1 MQIEL
6 ITAALVFG
14 FLTGFHCIGM
24 CGPIAVALPLKS
36 NSWFSRVSSAV
47 IYNFGRTIT
56 YAAMGLIFGLLG
68 QGLMI
73 AGLQQGLSI
82 AIGSIMILSVFF
94 PLLFNSMAA
103 KSPMFPLVNK
113 VKSKLGLL
121 FGKKSYTSLLLIGL
135 LNGLL
140 PCGPVYVA
148 IGLSLAAGSA
158 INGMFYMALFGLGTI
173 PIMLGLN
180 LLGNF
185 VTAPVRK
192 YMRKVVPV
200 FIVLMGVWFIFKGL
214 GLGIHFVSPPD
225 KKLKVTSEN
234 TSGNGCCES
243 NTFSLNTLSFGH
255 YYQTA
260 KAPY

>member
-36 NSWFSRVSSAV
+36 NTWYSRVSSAV
-47 IYNFGRTIT
+47 IYNFGRTVT
-56 YAAMGLIFGLLG
+56 YSIMGLIFGLVG

-73 AGLQQGLSI
+73 AGLQQWLSI
-82 AIGSIMILSVFF
+82 VIGSVMILSVFF

-103 KSPMFPLVNK
+103 KSPLFPLVNK
-113 VKSKLGLL
+113 VKSNLGLL
-121 FGKKSYTSLLLIGL
+121 FGKKTYSSLFLIGL

-158 INGMFYMALFGLGTI
+158 VNGMFYMALFGLGTI

-192 YMRKVVPV
+192 YMRKAVPV

-214 GLGIHFVSPPD
+214 GLGIHMVSPPD
-225 KKLKVTSEN
+225 KKLQIHNEQMHGA
-234 TSGNGCCES
+234 GNSANLNGIIFNDFSYQFIES
-243 NTFSLNTLSFGH
+243 
-255 YYQTA
+255 
-260 KAPY
+260 

>member
-6 ITAALVFG
+6 ISAALFFG

-36 NSWFSRVSSAV
+36 NTWFSRVASA
-47 IYNFGRTIT
+47 ITYNLGRTLT
-56 YAAMGLIFGLLG
+56 YSIMGLLFGLVG
-68 QGLMI
+68 QGLRI
-73 AGLQQGLSI
+73 AGLQQWLAI
-82 AIGSIMILSVFF
+82 AIGSAMILSVFF
-94 PLLFNSMAA
+94 PLLFNSLAA
-103 KSPMFPLVNK
+103 KSPLFGLVNQI
-113 VKSKLGLL
+113 KSSLGLL
-121 FGKKSYTSLLLIGL
+121 FGKKTYGSLLLIGI

-158 INGMFYMALFGLGTI
+158 INGMLYMALFGLGTI

-185 VTAPVRK
+185 ISKPVRK
-192 YMRKVVPV
+192 YMRSVVPV
-200 FIVLMGVWFIFKGL
+200 FIVIMGVWFVLKGL

-225 KKLKVTSEN
+225 KKLKVIPQSGHAGACCSE
-234 TSGNGCCES
+234 
-243 NTFSLNTLSFGH
+243 LSTYFL
-255 YYQTA
+255 
-260 KAPY
+260 KIS

>member
-1 MQIEL
+1 MMS
-6 ITAALVFG
+6 AALVFG

-36 NSWFSRVSSAV
+36 NTWHARVSSAV
-47 IYNFGRTIT
+47 IYNFGRTVT
-56 YAAMGLIFGLLG
+56 YSVLGLIFGLLG

-73 AGLQQGLSI
+73 AGLQQWLSI
-82 AIGSIMILSVFF
+82 AIGLVMILSVFF

-103 KSPMFPLVNK
+103 KSPMYPLVNK
-113 VKSKLGLL
+113 VKTNLGLL

-140 PCGPVYVA
+140 PCGPVYAA

-158 INGMFYMALFGLGTI
+158 LNGMFYMALFGLGTI

-192 YMRKVVPV
+192 NMRKVVPV

-225 KKLKVTSEN
+225 KKLKVPTEKV
-234 TSGNGCCES
+234 SGHNCCQNNRFLILKS
-243 NTFSLNTLSFGH
+243 
-255 YYQTA
+255 QA
-260 KAPY
+260 